1 MNIKTTFIKDDIF
14 GQLKVE
20 GDTILLPVT
29 WDTFGQAR
37 IIVYAKDD
45 IKIKQR
51 KNPDSIKDLPSI
63 TLEVGLGRE
72 KRTLVNFYY
81 REWTSGFSG
90 NKSFQGQVE
99 RFSMQVEYWKT
110 LRSEDRDIVLLGDA
124 NFRSLS
130 CSAP

>member
-1 MNIKTTFIKDDIF
+1 MYISDLITVKVKDITFDIAF
-14 GQLKVE
+14 
-20 GDTILLPVT
+20 
-29 WDTFGQAR
+29 
-37 IIVYAKDD
+37 
-45 IKIKQR
+45 
-51 KNPDSIKDLPSI
+51 
-63 TLEVGLGRE
+63 GRE
-72 KRTLVNFYY
+72 TKSYVNFYY

-90 NKSFQGQVE
+90 DKSFQGQVE